1 MNKYRLKAWLLAILL
16 LGTSSLVFAQK
27 EDTRLRKK
35 FINLSF
41 ANCALSLPDFP
52 TLESNYGAA
61 FTAGRT
67 FFVHKKPVA
76 GMLRFGID
84 ATWFDLNYV
93 NYKLMWVGRHS
104 TDISSYH
111 QGEIAMHVGPSLT
124 LTPVSKLN
132 IHAYFRYAPT
142 LSVLYTD
149 EGLYGNYATFFVG
162 GGSVS
167 YGGIGLG
174 FEGRFGRSNY
184 NELVFAGQDGL
195 SSLPGTAFGGWRAYI
210 QFRY

>member
-1 MNKYRLKAWLLAILL
+1 MNKYIFKSALLILLL
-16 LGTSSLVFAQK
+16 LGTSSLAFADK
-27 EDTRLRKK
+27 DPDRLRKK
-35 FINLSF
+35 YINLSF
-41 ANCALSLPDFP
+41 TNSTLSLPDVP
-52 TLESNYGAA
+52 TLKSNYGAA

-67 FFVHKKPVA
+67 FFLHKRPLA
-76 GMLRFGID
+76 GMLHFGID

-93 NYKLMWVGRHS
+93 NYKIMRVGKYS
-104 TDISSYH
+104 SDIYSYN
-111 QGEIAMHVGPSLT
+111 QGEVAMHVGPSLT
-124 LTPVSKLN
+124 VTPVTRLH

-162 GGSVS
+162 GGSVA
-167 YGGIGLG
+167 YGAVGLG
-174 FEGRFGRSNY
+174 FEGRFGRCNY

-210 QFRY
+210 NFRF